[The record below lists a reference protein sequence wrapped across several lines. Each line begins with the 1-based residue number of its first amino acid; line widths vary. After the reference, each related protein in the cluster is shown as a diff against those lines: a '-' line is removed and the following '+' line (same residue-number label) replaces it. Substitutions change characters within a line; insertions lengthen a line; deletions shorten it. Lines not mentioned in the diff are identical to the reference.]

1 MLIFVLV
8 MMAVLLASMQ
18 LGSWFAHKDI
28 TGSAGKDGPDSF

>member
-8 MMAVLLASMQ
+8 MMAVLLASIQ

-28 TGSAGKDGPDSF
+28 TGPR